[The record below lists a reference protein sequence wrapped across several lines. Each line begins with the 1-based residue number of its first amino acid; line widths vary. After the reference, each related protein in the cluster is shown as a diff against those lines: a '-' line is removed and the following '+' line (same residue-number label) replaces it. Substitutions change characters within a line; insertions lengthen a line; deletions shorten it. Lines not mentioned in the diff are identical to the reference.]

1 MSAVELEIGTTMES
15 SEPVL
20 CNDVG
25 VARTPLSGIVGP
37 QPNSSGPFGADFADT
52 TLLAVWAHPD
62 DEAYLGAGLMG
73 SVASAGGRVVSA
85 TASLGERG
93 TDDPSAYPSGRL
105 GPIRRA
111 ELERSL
117 AIIGAEEPIV
127 LGYPDGGCGQIP
139 DRMGASRVAS
149 LIKEF
154 RPEFVLS
161 FGLDGVTGHP
171 DHQAIARW
179 TARAVAAQAHPPALF
194 TTSAASAWPSDIIE
208 RMHTVGA
215 FYPGFPDDDARA
227 EDMSVTLT
235 GRALH
240 TKLSALGSH
249 RSQIGP
255 LMSLLGEHDYA
266 RLAAAEAYRPA
277 NAAARAWLNPTEQV
291 RSA

>member
-1 MSAVELEIGTTMES
+1 MSADELEIGTTMKS

-20 CNDVG
+20 CSDVG
-25 VARTPLSGIVGP
+25 VARTLLSGIVGP
-37 QPNSSGPFGADFADT
+37 QPNGSHAFAADFADT

-62 DEAYLGAGLMG
+62 DEAYLGAGLMS

-85 TASLGERG
+85 TATLGERG
-93 TDDPSAYPSGRL
+93 TDDLSAYPPRRL

-117 AIIGAEEPIV
+117 AIIGAEEPV
-127 LGYPDGGCGQIP
+127 VFGYPDGGCAQIP

-149 LIKEF
+149 LIEEF
-154 RPEFVLS
+154 RPEVVLS
-161 FGLDGVTGHP
+161 FGPDGVTGHP
-171 DHQAIARW
+171 DHQAVARW
-179 TARAVAAQAHPPALF
+179 TARAVAAQVRPPALF
-194 TTSAASAWPSDIIE
+194 TTSAASAWPGDIIE
-208 RMHTVGA
+208 RMHAVGA

-227 EDMSVTLT
+227 EDTSVTLT
-235 GRALH
+235 GRALR
-240 TKLSALGSH
+240 TKLTALSSH

-255 LMSLLGEHDYA
+255 LVSLLGEHDYA

-277 NAAARAWLNPTEQV
+277 NAAARGWLNPTQQA